1 MSQTQTFSPA
11 FLMSVLRRRK
21 LPAASV
27 FGAVVASAC
36 LFALVAPREY
46 EATSR
51 LVLGDRK
58 ESVSELG
65 RELAEVSEVGQSAEP
80 IANQA
85 ELITSGRVLDLTR
98 ESLEASGS
106 MEAAEEATPSNLR
119 QNLEIDILPATNILK
134 LTYTSHTPELA
145 AKTLDALANAVVQE
159 NSETIRAQAAKV
171 GEFLKERI
179 PEVEQRLKRIE
190 LEEQRYRQST
200 GVVSLPDQTQS
211 LVDSL
216 AELEKEDRT
225 LSAQLQETGARIN
238 SLRQVTDV
246 NSLDRAYAAVRAG
259 QDESLDQLRTRLTE
273 LSIQEREI
281 RSRVTDE
288 HPEMRALK
296 DEQAGVQRLYRDRLT
311 EQLPSQQ
318 RTIPAGEI
326 ATQQVSQD
334 LISELM
340 TNEIQFAALNQR
352 LREVKTGQTQLQQT
366 LTDLPQKQ
374 QTLAQLL
381 RQREEAEASLKLL
394 QNKLEEA
401 RIAESQLISQVRVV
415 DQAQTPTRAS
425 WPNFPVVLLL
435 AIASGLVLAAGT
447 VVLLE
452 IVDDRVYDID
462 DIRSLTKLPILGAIP
477 DESAGDSMAPV
488 QDFLND
494 QVLVESYR
502 KIIKKIESSTRK
514 QSNCIVVTSV
524 QSDDA
529 NSVFAAHLAVVAATL
544 SRKTLLIDANLRQPV
559 QHQLFGLAASPGTR
573 EVVEGAIN
581 LRQAAQ
587 TVGIENLAILN
598 AGEQTSNPSALI
610 ESGAMK
616 ELLSESFTQFDWV
629 IIDTPSSADWS
640 DAITLGHYSDG
651 LALLVSP
658 NTNHRNQLKEVAT
671 ELRSSNVPVLG
682 VIVAQQ
688 GDAKLSVDHPEGSNM
703 PPDSSTALPSLNSE
717 EFKPSRY

>member
-11 FLMSVLRRRK
+11 FLLSVLRRRK
-21 LPAASV
+21 WPAAGV
-27 FGAVVASAC
+27 FGAVVISAC

-46 EATSR
+46 ETTSR

-65 RELAEVSEVGQSAEP
+65 RELAEVSQVGQTAEP

-85 ELITSGRVLDLTR
+85 ELITSQRVLELTR
-98 ESLEASGS
+98 ESLEAAGDT
-106 MEAAEEATPSNLR
+106 EAAKAATPSNLR
-119 QNLEIDILPATNILK
+119 RNLGIEILPATNILK

-145 AKTLDALANAVVQE
+145 AKTLNALADAVVKE
-159 NSETIRAQAAKV
+159 NSETIRTQAAKV

-190 LEEQRYRQST
+190 LDEQRYRQST

-211 LVDSL
+211 LIDGL
-216 AELEKEDRT
+216 AELEREDRT

-246 NSLDRAYAAVRAG
+246 NNLDRAYAAVRAG
-259 QDESLDQLRTRLTE
+259 QDAGLNQLRTQLTE
-273 LSIQEREI
+273 LAIQEREI
-281 RSRVTDE
+281 RSRVTDA

-296 DEQAGVQRLYRDRLT
+296 DQQTALQRLYRNRLT

-318 RTIPAGEI
+318 RAIPAGEI

-352 LREVKTGQTQLQQT
+352 LKEVRTGQAQLQQT
-366 LTDLPQKQ
+366 LRELPQKQ

-381 RQREEAEASLKLL
+381 RQREEAEAALQLL

-415 DQAQTPTRAS
+415 DQAQTPNSAS

-447 VVLLE
+447 VILLE
-452 IVDDRVYDID
+452 IVDDKVYDPD
-462 DIRSLTKLPILGAIP
+462 DIRALTKLPILGAIP
-477 DESAGDSMAPV
+477 DDSVGDSMAPV
-488 QDFLND
+488 QDFLRD

-514 QSNCIVVTSV
+514 QSNCIVVSSV

-559 QHQLFGLAASPGTR
+559 QHQLFGLAASPGIR
-573 EVVEGAIN
+573 EVVEGEIN

-587 TVGIENLAILN
+587 TVGIENLSVLN
-598 AGEQTSNPSALI
+598 AGEQTPHPSAVV

-616 ELLSESFTQFDWV
+616 ELLTESFDQFDW
-629 IIDTPSSADWS
+629 IIVDTPSSADWT
-640 DAITLGHYSDG
+640 DAITLGQYSDG

-658 NTNHRNQLKEVAT
+658 NTTHRNQLKEVAT
-671 ELRSSNVPVLG
+671 ELQATNVPILG

-688 GDAKLSVDHPEGSNM
+688 GELKSSVNSAAGSDS
-703 PPDSSTALPSLNSE
+703 PPDTSTTLPSLNSG
-717 EFKPSRY
+717 EFKPSRH